1 MIRTQGHNANRTGRA
16 AEHIIAAT
24 LDQRGYQPQRQHLIG
39 TSIFD
44 TALYADFYLS
54 SAPGFPNGLAI
65 ESKWQQ
71 VGGSA
76 EEKLCYLVENIRH
89 VYPCPVIIVIDGGG
103 FRPGA
108 ARWVR
113 AQVGQGNLYAVF
125 AIAEFLTWLNNTL

>member
-16 AEHIIAAT
+16 AEHVINAT
-24 LDQRGYQPQRQHLIG
+24 LTQRGYTPLRQYPIG
-39 TSIFD
+39 QSIFD

-54 SAPGFPNGLAI
+54 NAPGFDAGLAI

-89 VYPCPVIIVIDGGG
+89 VYPCPAIIVIDGGG

-108 ARWVR
+108 VRWVR
-113 AQVGQGNLYAVF
+113 AQVGQGNLHAVF
-125 AIAEFLTWLNNTL
+125 TIAEFLTWLNNW